1 MIGRLRLVFALSCV
15 TTATILLVPVQLL
28 AMKTGWFSENFARG
42 LWHRVNIRALGFR
55 IHRTGEMTA
64 KRPLL
69 IASNHISWTDIE
81 VMASLYDISFIAKS
95 DLAGWPLIGW
105 LSRLQRPVYVER
117 TRKRTSGAQAS
128 EIAQRLTAGEAVV
141 LFAEGTTGDGNRVLP
156 FKSTLF
162 GAATMAISEG
172 AVEKVY
178 IQPVA
183 VAYTRLH
190 GLPMGR
196 RYRPLAAWIGDQ
208 ELVPTLGELLR
219 LGAIDVELHFG
230 EPIEFTAGSNRKETA
245 RQVESRVHEMMQ
257 AALRNPVRS
266 VPARVA

>member
-1 MIGRLRLVFALSCV
+1 MVGRLRLVFALSCV
-15 TTATILLVPVQLL
+15 ALATIILVPVQLL
-28 AMKTGWFSENFARG
+28 AMKTGWFSENFARS
-42 LWHRVNIRALGFR
+42 LWHKVNVRALGFR
-55 IHRTGEMTA
+55 IHRTGALSE

-95 DLAGWPLIGW
+95 DLAGWPLVGW
-105 LSRLQRPVYVER
+105 LSRMQRPVYVER

-128 EIAQRLTAGEAVV
+128 EVAQRLAAGEAIV

-162 GAATMAISEG
+162 GAASMAISEG

-183 VAYTRLH
+183 VAYTRVH
-190 GLPMGR
+190 GVPMGR

-230 EPIEFTAGSNRKETA
+230 EPIEFSVGGNRKETT
-245 RQVESRVHEMMQ
+245 REVESSVHEMMQ
-257 AALRNPVRS
+257 AALRNPIPS
-266 VPARVA
+266 VPARTA